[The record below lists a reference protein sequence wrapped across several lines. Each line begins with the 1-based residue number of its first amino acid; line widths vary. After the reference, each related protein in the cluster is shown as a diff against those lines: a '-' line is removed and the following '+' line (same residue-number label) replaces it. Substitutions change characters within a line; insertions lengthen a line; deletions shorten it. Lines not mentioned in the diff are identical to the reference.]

1 MSVSAYERRKFV
13 RVDVNFDARINH
25 GIRATIKKLSL
36 GGCLVECIEPLRD
49 ADSIDLRF
57 SAFGEAF
64 HLFGRVILVAGANQ
78 YGIRFEPDS
87 DDHALRLASAIKKIQ
102 DASIARRSTRLKI
115 EQKALLDKEPSLL
128 VDLSEGGCFLQTAHR
143 FNLGDIIEVQFFLN
157 DEAIHLAGQI
167 RWTGPEGVGVEF
179 LSPDP
184 NQIGDIARFLTKKH
198 PRKSPLP

>member
-13 RVDVNFDARINH
+13 RVDVNFDARINRN
-25 GIRATIKKLSL
+25 IRAAIKKLSL
-36 GGCLVECIEPLRD
+36 GGCLVECNEPLRD
-49 ADSIDLRF
+49 TDVIEVAF
-57 SAFGEAF
+57 SAFDEEF
-64 HLFGRVILVAGANQ
+64 RLLGRVILVVGANQ
-78 YGIRFEPDS
+78 YGVRFEPDN
-87 DDHALRLASAIKKIQ
+87 DDQVFRLVDAIKKIQ
-102 DASIARRSTRLKI
+102 DASIARRSTRLKVQQ
-115 EQKALLDKEPSLL
+115 EAFLDKEPSLL
-128 VDLSEGGCFLQTAHR
+128 VDLSEGGCFVRTAHR

-157 DEAIHLAGQI
+157 DESIHLAGQI